1 VVTASARPP
10 RTAVEPAITLSGVS
24 KTFDH
29 GGRPVR
35 ALDRLDLAV
44 APREFVTLIGPSGCG
59 KSTLLRIVGGLLP
72 ADGGTVE
79 VAGSSPSAGRRE
91 KLFGFVPQTPA
102 LLPWRSVRDNVRLLP
117 QLNRRRGR
125 APLDD
130 AEVDRLLDAVGLIG
144 FADALPEQLSGGM
157 QQRVSL
163 IRAFALHPPILLMD
177 EPFAALDEISRS
189 QMRYLLLDLWRSA
202 QATVLFV
209 THSIAEAVALSDR
222 VVIMTPRPGRVLAV
236 EDIELERPRHADVE
250 DDPRFHAHCSA
261 IRHALL
267 SGLS

>member
-1 VVTASARPP
+1 MVSATVPQP
-10 RTAVEPAITLSGVS
+10 ATSVEPAITIAGVG

-29 GGRPVR
+29 GSRSVR
-35 ALDRLDLAV
+35 ALHRFDLRV
-44 APREFVTLIGPSGCG
+44 RPREFVTLIGPSGCG
-59 KSTLLRIVGGLLP
+59 KSTLLRVVGGLLD
-72 ADGGTVE
+72 ADEGSVV
-79 VAGSSPSAGRRE
+79 VAGSTPSAGRRE

-125 APLDD
+125 APLADD
-130 AEVDRLLDAVGLIG
+130 EVDRLLEAVGLAP

-177 EPFAALDEISRS
+177 EPFAALDEIIRY
-189 QMRYLLLDLWRSA
+189 QMRYQLLELWQSA

-209 THSIAEAVALSDR
+209 THSIPEAVVLSDR
-222 VVIMTPRPGRVLAV
+222 VVIMGQRPGRVLAI
-236 EDIELERPRHADVE
+236 EEIELERPRQAEVE

-261 IRHALL
+261 IRRALL
-267 SGLS
+267 SGFG